1 MVLHASIS
9 CLSSAECT
17 AEEVFRYVG
26 PHAVFAS
33 GSPFNDVDLG
43 KLLFTFFWNCCNL
56 SWRT

>member
-1 MVLHASIS
+1 MYISFCKQMVLYDSILS
-9 CLSSAECT
+9 LSSAECT

-43 KLLFTFFWNCCNL
+43 KSSFSFF
-56 SWRT
+56 